1 MRLKDQGGLR
11 EKQEICHWQ
20 IISTILK
27 TGQTTD
33 LRDAFQWRVM
43 VEWELE
49 RGGGAGLFS
58 ELLAGWFPHILVP
71 HTHMANPGHRSRS
84 LSVRGPIPTTSIHPS
99 IHPSTHPQSPASPT
113 RTIRSH
119 SLTRCTP
126 LNFHWIR
133 GWRPLRPNCSRMR
146 LTALREDIHS
156 DCRKAAGNPD
166 LAPLAR
172 LFCHQHEVY
181 KKRPDINRISYP
193 FPLVVS
199 SSVHPLS
206 CRRQQRSRR
215 SS

>member
-1 MRLKDQGGLR
+1 MEELDCFRNFLQDGSPTILS
-11 EKQEICHWQ
+11 HTPTWQ
-20 IISTILK
+20 IQVTVVEVCPSA
-27 TGQTTD
+27 GQ
-33 LRDAFQWRVM
+33 
-43 VEWELE
+43 
-49 RGGGAGLFS
+49 
-58 ELLAGWFPHILVP
+58 FPHDL
-71 HTHMANPGHRSRS
+71 
-84 LSVRGPIPTTSIHPS
+84 
-99 IHPSTHPQSPASPT
+99 HPSTHNHAASPT

-126 LNFHWIR
+126 LSFHWIR
-133 GWRPLRPNCSRMR
+133 GWRPLCPNCSRMR
-146 LTALREDIHS
+146 LMALREDIHS

-181 KKRPDINRISYP
+181 KKRPDINRICYP

-199 SSVHPLS
+199 SFAHLLS

>member
-1 MRLKDQGGLR
+1 VEELDCFRNFLQDGSPTFLS
-11 EKQEICHWQ
+11 HTPTLQ
-20 IISTILK
+20 IQVTVVEVCPSA
-27 TGQTTD
+27 GQ
-33 LRDAFQWRVM
+33 FQR
-43 VEWELE
+43 
-49 RGGGAGLFS
+49 
-58 ELLAGWFPHILVP
+58 
-71 HTHMANPGHRSRS
+71 
-84 LSVRGPIPTTSIHPS
+84 HPS